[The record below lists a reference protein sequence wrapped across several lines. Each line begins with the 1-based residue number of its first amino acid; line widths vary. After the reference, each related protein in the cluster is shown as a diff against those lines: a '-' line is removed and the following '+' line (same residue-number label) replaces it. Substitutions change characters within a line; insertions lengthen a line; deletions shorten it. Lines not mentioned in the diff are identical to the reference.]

1 MNTQK
6 TVLRGQMKSL
16 RENLHA
22 QDNTQDNTRDLSAA
36 RVIASQ
42 ILQLPEIAGEV
53 QRGIRASRNEPHIVA
68 GFLPIQ
74 SEIDCLFILKTLSAI
89 QCRCALPTISS
100 DGDYLAFK
108 EWDLLAELKDGPY
121 GTREPA
127 ADFGFVMPDVI
138 LVPLLAFDDRGHRL
152 GYGGGYYDRTLKLY
166 RDKGH
171 AFTAIGIAFDG
182 QRVDHLPTDPHDQ
195 PLDLIVTEKKVYRP

>member
-1 MNTQK
+1 MKRQK
-6 TVLRGQMKSL
+6 SVLRQEMKSL
-16 RENLHA
+16 RADLHA
-22 QDNTQDNTRDLSAA
+22 QDNTRDLSAA

-74 SEIDCLFILKTLSAI
+74 SEIDCLFVLKALSAI
-89 QCRCALPTISS
+89 QCRCALPSMSS
-100 DGDYLAFK
+100 EGDYLTFK
-108 EWDLLAELKDGPY
+108 EWDLLADLKDGAH

-127 ADFGFVMPDVI
+127 ADFGFVMPEII

-152 GYGGGYYDRTLKLY
+152 GYGGGYYDRTLELY

-182 QRVDHLPTDPHDQ
+182 QKVGHIPTAPHDQ